1 MSIGL
6 IHSNSMRLFL
16 ALGIVLVILALYQTG
31 ILNDINP
38 DSIRANIEAAGSLG
52 PLLFILVYCVA
63 TVLFIPGTPFTLL
76 GGVLF
81 GVVFGSLYV
90 IIGATIGAML
100 AFLLARFVGGRWLTL
115 VPGAVG
121 ERLRMYDDR
130 LVSHGFMTVL
140 LLRLVPLFP
149 FNGLNVA
156 LGLTQVKL
164 QHYALATGLGI
175 IPGTVAYVYFGNA
188 IATVSPRE
196 IVIAVL
202 GILLLIVAGRLLSKR
217 LSSV

>member
-1 MSIGL
+1 MK
-6 IHSNSMRLFL
+6 RLFL
-16 ALGIVLVILALYQTG
+16 GFGIVLGVITLYYTGVLASFEPGT
-31 ILNDINP
+31 
-38 DSIRANIEAAGSLG
+38 IRASIEAAGPLG
-52 PLLFILVYCVA
+52 PLLFIIVYCVA

-81 GVVFGSLYV
+81 GSVFGSLYV

-115 VPGAVG
+115 VPGTVG

-156 LGLTQVKL
+156 LGLTQVKFR
-164 QHYALATGLGI
+164 HYALATGLGI

-202 GILLLIVAGRLLSKR
+202 GMLLLIVIGRLLSKR
-217 LSSV
+217 LLSV